1 MRKFISLIILML
13 SLTAGCCSA
22 VTCEVLLA
30 QINTV
35 GFGTVNVQ
43 RDIPVGATIAST
55 VSPGYAQAAITS
67 DNGESCPRN
76 YSMVYLSGIES
87 PVSGVYQTNLEGVGI
102 KVNGM
107 PGDFS
112 LPPVTPN
119 YIFYLGYYTVSL
131 VKTGNITSGQ
141 LTPGLI
147 AQAWFGSP
155 GNYFT
160 KISLDASSQ
169 VNVLSCSISSQV
181 LSFDLG
187 SVSAAEFGSAAGFS
201 PPHTDT
207 QNLGLNCNAGAN
219 IHIQLQG
226 TQNPDA
232 SGDRSVL
239 ALTGQGS
246 ETVADGV
253 GVQLLYNNAPVQ
265 LNNRL
270 MLKQSSGGLES
281 LPITARYYQTK
292 PVVKAGEAN
301 ATATLDMTYQ

>member
-1 MRKFISLIILML
+1 M
-13 SLTAGCCSA
+13 
-22 VTCEVLLA
+22 
-30 QINTV
+30 
-35 GFGTVNVQ
+35 
-43 RDIPVGATIAST
+43 
-55 VSPGYAQAAITS
+55 
-67 DNGESCPRN
+67 
-76 YSMVYLSGIES
+76 
-87 PVSGVYQTNLEGVGI
+87 
-102 KVNGM
+102 
-107 PGDFS
+107 
-112 LPPVTPN
+112 
-119 YIFYLGYYTVSL
+119 
-131 VKTGNITSGQ
+131 
-141 LTPGLI
+141 
-147 AQAWFGSP
+147 
-155 GNYFT
+155 
-160 KISLDASSQ
+160 
-169 VNVLSCSISSQV
+169 
-181 LSFDLG
+181 SFDLG